1 MIVAQVDRPNFGLQ
15 GAHLTFWHCR
25 EPEVILAGPFETG
38 KTITTLRKL
47 NALLVKYPGSHA
59 LMVRKTHISLMASTV
74 KTWEEKIH
82 RGQVDKPG
90 YGVAK
95 YGGERPEFYQYD
107 NGSRLILG
115 GLDQAGKFLS
125 AEFDFIY
132 VNQAEEIALD
142 DWQTLTGRATGRAGH
157 APYPQ
162 VMGDC
167 NPGGPQ
173 HWILQRKSLR
183 RIDTRHEDNP
193 ALYDVERGEWTVQGR
208 RTIET
213 LERLTGPLRQRGR
226 FGLWTTAEGLVYD
239 VWLDLHEAVG
249 TAAAERDP
257 GNVTEKAE
265 YVPGNGRVYWAVDDG
280 YSAGSAT
287 NTAGINQ
294 DTGTYVANAHP
305 RVFLLCQ
312 MRPDGTLCVFAESY
326 ACLKLQDEHIAEI
339 LALTPSAGSGQVY
352 PRPHYAAVDRSAAEL
367 RGRLQKA
374 RVPALKSGPSVEE
387 QVKELRQ
394 WLGADKN
401 GVRRLLVHP
410 RCKHLRAEMVSYR
423 QDENGKPVKE
433 FDHGPDALKGLTW
446 RLRHTN

>member
-1 MIVAQVDRPNFGLQ
+1 MAVIVEAAIKTKLPYLWGAPTYKQARVCFEEAQR
-15 GAHLTFWHCR
+15 AAR
-25 EPEVILAGPFETG
+25 
-38 KTITTLRKL
+38 
-47 NALLVKYPGSHA
+47 
-59 LMVRKTHISLMASTV
+59 
-74 KTWEEKIH
+74 
-82 RGQVDKPG
+82 
-90 YGVAK
+90 GVADFNEARLTMSVPGRGTVLFAGLDK
-95 YGGERPEFYQYD
+95 YD
-107 NGSRLILG
+107 NLRGFSAAGVVVDEIQNTKQAAYYEVLLPMLIDNNGWFWGIGTSNGKDWFWQERQAAAGLTDTAVFRAPTLGVTIADGRLVRQPHPLENPFVQFSEMERLFAIMPRH
-115 GLDQAGKFLS
+115 AFRREFLS
-125 AEFDFIY
+125 
-132 VNQAEEIALD
+132 D
-142 DWQTLTGRATGRAGH
+142 DDAI
-157 APYPQ
+157 P
-162 VMGDC
+162 GD
-167 NPGGPQ
+167 
-173 HWILQRKSLR
+173 
-183 RIDTRHEDNP
+183 
-193 ALYDVERGEWTVQGR
+193 
-208 RTIET
+208 
-213 LERLTGPLRQRGR
+213 
-226 FGLWTTAEGLVYD
+226 LVYD
-239 VWLDLHEAVG
+239 VWLDMADSGL
-249 TAAAERDP
+249 AEPP

-265 YVPGNGRVYWAVDDG
+265 YMPGNGRVYWAVDDG

-287 NTAGINQ
+287 NTGGINQ

-339 LALTPSAGSGQVY
+339 LAQAY

-394 WLGADKN
+394 WMGADVN